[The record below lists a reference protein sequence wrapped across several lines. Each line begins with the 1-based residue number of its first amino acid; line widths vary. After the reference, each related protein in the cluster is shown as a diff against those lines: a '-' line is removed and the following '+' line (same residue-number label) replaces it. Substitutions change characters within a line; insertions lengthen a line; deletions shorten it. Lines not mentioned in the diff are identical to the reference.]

1 MRASIF
7 KRAEYKQWVGP
18 INTTPVRPYVCSDPV
33 HGCSFCIILVG
44 SAIDA
49 SPGNEVLWGV
59 AIIPSFQ
66 HSVPLVNQP
75 EIFFFVNNGLPLKR
89 AVQASKG
96 GTPAATAEMLSVT
109 GVSNSINLLAFLGR
123 YLLLRPR
130 WMLAAVQSPIGGG
143 GEFGA

>member
-18 INTTPVRPYVCSDPV
+18 INTTPVRPYVFSDPV
-33 HGCSFCIILVG
+33 PGGSFWIILAA

-75 EIFFFVNNGLPLKR
+75 EIFFDLNNGLPLKR

-96 GTPAATAEMLSVT
+96 GPPAATPQMLSVP
-109 GVSNSINLLAFLGR
+109 GPSNTTHLPPFPVP
-123 YLLLRPR
+123 YLPCRPR
-130 WMLAAVQSPIGGG
+130 VL
-143 GEFGA
+143 